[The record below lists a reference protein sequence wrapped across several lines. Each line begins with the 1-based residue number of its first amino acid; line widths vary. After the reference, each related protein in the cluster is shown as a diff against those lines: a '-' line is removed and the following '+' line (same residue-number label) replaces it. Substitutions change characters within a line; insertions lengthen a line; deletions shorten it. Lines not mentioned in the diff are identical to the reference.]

1 MNPKMK
7 KSAFLLAL
15 FFLSLACF
23 SQTITGSWYGRAD
36 VDMNGLHN
44 NYLTELVLKQSGDE
58 VQGVLGYYFKNMY
71 QSIYVRGKYNRR
83 TRQVTIKNIPL
94 MHFRSSLDSRA
105 DCPMDFEG
113 TLMVSKAKSSIQ
125 GYFLRQEKY
134 KHTCPDIRV
143 NYTLDGNELNQDSML
158 KNMVVGQKVWSPHPE
173 DIVYTESVTK
183 ANTNSTTTSNPAVI
197 TPLEID
203 KDKVQAEQL
212 VKKYE
217 ARKTILQQEILV
229 TSDSLRISFYDN
241 GDIDGDSISVFM
253 NGQPVLSKKELDVRG
268 LNMYVKLD
276 STKAV
281 NELSMFAENL
291 GKYPP
296 NTALMVV
303 YDGEKRHEIYLS
315 SSLTQNASVRVRR
328 KK

>member
-1 MNPKMK
+1 MK
-7 KSAFLLAL
+7 KSASVLAL
-15 FFLSLACF
+15 LILCLSSF
-23 SQTITGSWYGRAD
+23 SQSVTGSWYGRAD
-36 VDMNGLHN
+36 VDMEGLHN
-44 NYLTELVLKQSGDE
+44 NYLTELILKQSGDE

-71 QSIYVRGKYNRR
+71 QSIFIRGKYDKKTRR
-83 TRQVTIKNIPL
+83 VVIKNIPF

-105 DCPMDFEG
+105 ECPMDFEG

-125 GYFLRQEKY
+125 GYFLRQAKY

-143 NYTLDGNELNQDSML
+143 NYTLDGNEVNQDSML
-158 KNMVVGQKVWSPHPE
+158 RTMAVGEKVWSPHPE
-173 DIVYTESVTK
+173 DLVYIESIAK
-183 ANTNSTTTSNPAVI
+183 QISKSDSSSNPAVI
-197 TPLEID
+197 TPLEEN
-203 KDKVQAEQL
+203 KDELKAQEL
-212 VKKYE
+212 VKAYE

-229 TSDSLRISFYDN
+229 SSDSLRISFYDN

-253 NGQPVLSKKELDVRG
+253 NGQPVLAKKELDVRG
-268 LNMYVKLD
+268 LNMYIKLD
-276 STKAV
+276 STKDV
-281 NELSMFAENL
+281 NEVTMFAENL